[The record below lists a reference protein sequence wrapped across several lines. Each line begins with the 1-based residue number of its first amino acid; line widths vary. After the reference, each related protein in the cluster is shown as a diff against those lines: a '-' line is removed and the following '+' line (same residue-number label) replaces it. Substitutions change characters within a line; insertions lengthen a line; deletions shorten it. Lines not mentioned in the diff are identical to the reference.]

1 MKIRKYQSKDKQR
14 VIEICLKNADID
26 ASTSEDTVKFIEY
39 TFCRY
44 YIEVEPENCFV
55 AVDENDVP
63 YGYVYGAGDFDN
75 YRQKFEPY
83 LETVAGLKN
92 GAFTADVYVEMYNHY
107 IYKDEYPAHLHIDVL
122 DGHRGEG
129 TGAKLIENYC
139 ENLRSR
145 GIKGVML
152 IVGSDNDGGRNFYE
166 KNGFTLLND
175 RPFGA
180 AYGKKL

>member
-1 MKIRKYQSKDKQR
+1 MRIRKYLPKDKEK

-26 ASTSEDTVKFIEY
+26 SSTSEDTVRFIEY

-55 AVDENDVP
+55 AVDDNDVP
-63 YGYVYGAGDFDN
+63 FGYVYGAADFN
-75 YRQKFEPY
+75 EYKKRFIPY
-83 LETVAGLKN
+83 LETVAALKN
-92 GAFTADVYVEMYNHY
+92 GAFTADVYVEMYNHFIY
-107 IYKDEYPAHLHIDVL
+107 INDYPAHLHIDVL

-129 TGAKLIENYC
+129 AGASLIENYC
-139 ENLRSR
+139 NNLKSR

-152 IVGSDNDGGRNFYE
+152 IVGSDNEGGRNFYE
-166 KNGFTLLND
+166 KNGFALLND

>member
-1 MKIRKYQSKDKQR
+1 MKIRNYLPKDKEK

-55 AVDENDVP
+55 VVDENDVP
-63 YGYVYGAGDFDN
+63 YGYVYGAADFDD
-75 YRQKFEPY
+75 YKKKFSPY
-83 LETVAGLKN
+83 LQNVAALKN
-92 GAFTADVYVEMYNHY
+92 GAFTADVYVEMYNHF
-107 IYKDEYPAHLHIDVL
+107 IYKSEYPAHLHIDVL

-129 TGAKLIENYC
+129 AGAKLIESYC
-139 ENLRSR
+139 LNLKKR
-145 GIKGVML
+145 GINGVML
-152 IVGSDNDGGRNFYE
+152 IVGSDNEGGRNFYQ